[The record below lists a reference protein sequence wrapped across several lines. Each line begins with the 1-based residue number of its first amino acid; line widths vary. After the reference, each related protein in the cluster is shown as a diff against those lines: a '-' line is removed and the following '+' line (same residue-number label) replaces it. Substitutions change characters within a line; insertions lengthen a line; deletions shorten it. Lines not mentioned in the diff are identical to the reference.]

1 MKDKISFEHLGLSQR
16 VMDAIY
22 KKGFEEPSSIQALTI
37 PAMLR
42 NDTNIIVRAQ
52 TGTGKTAA
60 FGLPLIEMI
69 NPQQKSV
76 QALIITP
83 TRELAIQVSEEI
95 SSLKGDSGIQV
106 IPIYGGQSID
116 QQLRRLKKGV
126 HIVVGTPGRVIDH
139 LKRKTLNLKDI
150 EYLILDEADEM
161 LNMGFIE
168 DMEEIMKYTNP
179 KKRTLMFS
187 ATIPARIKVLASK
200 YMADYKFITV
210 EKQQLT
216 VSLTEQ
222 IYYEVKGSDKFEA
235 LCRIIDIKEG
245 FYGLVFCR
253 TKNDV
258 DNTAGHLIDRGYDAD
273 VIHGD
278 ISQAQREKTLAKFKK
293 KHINVLVATDVAA
306 RGIDV
311 YNMTHVINYSLPHDP
326 EAYVHR
332 IGRTGRAGKQ
342 GTAITFITP
351 SEYNK
356 LMFIK
361 RIAKTDIK
369 KSKVPNVK
377 DIINA
382 KKKKIDEDISAI
394 NSEEIGSTYYNW
406 AKKLLDENNPTQMLA
421 KLLNYSFDDKLNPG
435 LYNEIQD
442 LSGKNRKIEMEGR
455 TRLFVALGKKD
466 KLSPSKLVKFISKN
480 TGVRTAAIDQVEVY
494 SDFSFVSVPFKEAE
508 IILNVFQK
516 KSGKKKS
523 LVVKARKKKI

>member
-1 MKDKISFEHLGLSQR
+1 MKDTINFEHLGLSQG
-16 VMDAIY
+16 VLDAIH
-22 KKGFEEPSSIQALTI
+22 KKGFEEPTPIQALTI
-37 PAMLR
+37 PVMLR
-42 NDTNIIVRAQ
+42 DDTNIIAQAQ

-69 NPQQKSV
+69 NSKEKNV

-126 HIVVGTPGRVIDH
+126 QIVVGTPGRVIDH
-139 LKRKTLNLKDI
+139 IKRKTLNLKDI
-150 EYLILDEADEM
+150 EHLILDEADEM

-168 DMEEIMKYTNP
+168 DMEEIMKHTNP
-179 KKRTLMFS
+179 QKRTLLFS
-187 ATIPARIKVLASK
+187 ATIPLKIQVLAKKYMPDFEFIKVK
-200 YMADYKFITV
+200 
-210 EKQQLT
+210 KQPLT
-216 VSLTEQ
+216 VSSTEQ
-222 IYYEVKGSDKFEA
+222 IYYEVKAADKFEA
-235 LCRIIDIKEG
+235 LCRIIDIEET

-258 DNTAGHLIDRGYDAD
+258 DSVAGHLIDRGYDAD
-273 VIHGD
+273 AIHGD
-278 ISQAQREKTLAKFKK
+278 ISQVQREKTLAKFKK
-293 KHINVLVATDVAA
+293 KQSNVLVATDVAA
-306 RGIDV
+306 RGLDV

-351 SEYNK
+351 SEYSK

-361 RIAKTDIK
+361 RKAKTDIK
-369 KSKVPNVK
+369 KLKIPNVA
-377 DIINA
+377 DIIKA
-382 KKKKIDEDISAI
+382 KKKKINEDILAI
-394 NSEEIGSTYYNW
+394 DNENIGDTYYNW
-406 AKKLLDENNPTQMLA
+406 AKNLLQDSHPTQILA

-435 LYNEIQD
+435 LYNEIKD
-442 LSGKNRKIEMEGR
+442 LSGKSRKIEMEGR

-466 KLSPSKLVKFISKN
+466 KLSPSKLVKFIMQN
-480 TGVRTAAIDQVEVY
+480 TGVKNSSIDQVEVY
-494 SDFSFVSVPFKEAE
+494 SDFSFITVPFEEAE
-508 IILNVFQK
+508 TILNVFQK

-523 LVVKARKKKI
+523 LVVKAKKKSK